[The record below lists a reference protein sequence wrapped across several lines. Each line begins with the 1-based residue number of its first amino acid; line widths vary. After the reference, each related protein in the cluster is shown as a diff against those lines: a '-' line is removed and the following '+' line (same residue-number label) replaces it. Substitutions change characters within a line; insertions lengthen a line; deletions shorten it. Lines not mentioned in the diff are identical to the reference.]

1 MATSPITGRTPP
13 PPEVQG
19 KDVDALGPSDS
30 SDSGSD
36 VQGELPMATRPDVPD
51 ELGAVPAELDT
62 RSDAEGTGERASA
75 TGDDP
80 RKAADIGIDKI
91 RQGSDRMPD
100 GGEAGAASETAPP
113 SCDASG
119 ERRG

>member
-1 MATSPITGRTPP
+1 MATSPLTGRSPP
-13 PPEVQG
+13 QPEVEG

-36 VQGELPMATRPDVPD
+36 VQGELPMATLPDEPD

-80 RKAADIGIDKI
+80 RDAADIGIDKI
-91 RQGSDRMPD
+91 RQGSDRMPA
-100 GGEAGAASETAPP
+100 GGDADTASDTSLPP
-113 SCDASG
+113 SDAACK
-119 ERRG
+119 RRG